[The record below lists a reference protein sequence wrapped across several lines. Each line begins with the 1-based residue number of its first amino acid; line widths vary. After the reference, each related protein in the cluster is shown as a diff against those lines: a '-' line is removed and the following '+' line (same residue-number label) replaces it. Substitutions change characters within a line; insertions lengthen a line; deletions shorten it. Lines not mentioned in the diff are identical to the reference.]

1 VIRARGERART
12 PPQRGRT
19 NARSQA
25 EGGGRLSGE
34 RRKRRREP
42 QASPIPRPAAEGA
55 TWEWDLASGRV
66 EWGEQLRVLFG
77 YAKTVTDAEWREAR
91 IHPDDRE
98 RVKLSLE
105 RATIVNHG
113 APWTEEYL
121 FRKADGSYA
130 TVQDRARV
138 IEDDDGP
145 CKVSGVLS
153 LVERTHS

>member
-1 VIRARGERART
+1 
-12 PPQRGRT
+12 
-19 NARSQA
+19 
-25 EGGGRLSGE
+25 
-34 RRKRRREP
+34 
-42 QASPIPRPAAEGA
+42 
-55 TWEWDLASGRV
+55 
-66 EWGEQLRVLFG
+66 
-77 YAKTVTDAEWREAR
+77 VTDAAWREER

-130 TVQDRARV
+130 IVSDRARV
-138 IEDDDGP
+138 IEDADGP

-153 LVERTHS
+153 LVQRTHA